1 MEIRELQTDFIGTG
15 EVKDFK
21 FHQILSSDKG
31 YIYEVNTFPNRQ
43 PYYEVFRRVL
53 TYGIMYD
60 KENGKRVVDK
70 SRMSVSY
77 SKCRRFGIDAWTCSD
92 KERAFEVYEK
102 KVRNYV
108 PSASEVED
116 VDG

>member
-31 YIYEVNTFPNRQ
+31 YIDEVKAFPNSQ
-43 PYYEVFRRVL
+43 PHYEVFRRVL
-53 TYGIMYD
+53 TYGITYD
-60 KENGKRVVDK
+60 KENGKHVVDK
-70 SRMSVSY
+70 SRMLVSY
-77 SKCRRFGIDAWTCSD
+77 PKSRRFGLDAWTCSD

-116 VDG
+116 VDR